1 MASTIAVLLSEN
13 ELLIIQ
19 SWINHMR
26 DVNLHGHW
34 SEAENKLAEKF
45 NEQQKFLKYVN
56 S

>member
-13 ELLIIQ
+13 ELIIIQ

-26 DVNLHGHW
+26 DVNRHGEW
-34 SEAENKLAEKF
+34 SEAENNLAEKIKD
-45 NEQQKFLKYVN
+45 QQRFLKHIN

>member
-13 ELLIIQ
+13 ELKIIQ

-26 DVNLHGHW
+26 KVKQEEGL
-34 SEAENKLAEKF
+34 SEAEDNLIQKIT
-45 NEQQKFLKYVN
+45 EQQKFLKYVN